1 MPVRHLLGMDNIWGL
16 SKDKKNKLLIKKP
29 ISNLLIIKYWR
40 IHYL

>member
-1 MPVRHLLGMDNIWGL
+1 MPVRNLLGMDNILGL

-40 IHYL
+40 IYYL